1 MRRTTRIRS
10 AAALGAMVA
19 MCTMFT
25 GAERASAQNALG
37 DGRALDANSR
47 VGANGRNAQGRRLSS
62 ELAFRNA
69 IVTGNAPG
77 GLDFRGDVGYTS
89 PFDFRGRLGSD
100 DLFSFRRDSY
110 FSGLG
115 GSSGGQGLRGV
126 DALQFQLGMSLAG
139 SFDNTGPTPIVTRTG
154 APSPGRIDPNI
165 VSLDAG
171 AADLYDPLRS
181 RPGALRATSEFV
193 VGDALSPKLLGS
205 GDATDGTR
213 RFTLASP
220 LRSVSQD
227 RSPSGVADPFGA
239 LPQREGD
246 DEARPGEQDN
256 RVSGRIEP
264 RKASQQVVLDALRAR
279 EDARQADEEAAG
291 EAAEDGGAQPF
302 ETLEDRLER
311 LRDELDAAPAEGGAG
326 EGEATETAAERVRR
340 LTREALEGKETTVR
354 NLAPAET
361 EERDFFAEH
370 MERGQALLAED
381 RWFEAEER
389 FTSALLLNER
399 DVFAHAG
406 RIHAQ
411 LGAGLFR
418 SAAENLKQLIR
429 RHPEM
434 LAVRFDESLLPR
446 ADRLE
451 RITGEL
457 MNRMAGDTEFAR
469 DCALLS
475 AYLGRQYDN
484 EDMMRNAFEAVD
496 RIANRL
502 GEPDPVF
509 GAARAAWLDG

>member
-1 MRRTTRIRS
+1 MRPTMQIRS
-10 AAALGAMVA
+10 ALALACA
-19 MCTMFT
+19 LATLA
-25 GAERASAQNALG
+25 GAERAGAQNALG

-47 VGANGRNAQGRRLSS
+47 VGAGGRNTDGRRLSS

-89 PFDFRGRLGSD
+89 PFDFRGTLGSD
-100 DLFSFRRDSY
+100 DLFAFRRDSF

-115 GSSGGQGLRGV
+115 GASGQGLRGV

-139 SFDNTGPTPIVTRTG
+139 SFDNTGPSPIITRTG
-154 APSPGRIDPNI
+154 APSPGRIDPNVI
-165 VSLDAG
+165 SLDAG
-171 AADLYDPLRS
+171 AANLYDPLRS

-193 VGDALSPKLLGS
+193 VGDALSPKLLAS
-205 GDATDGTR
+205 GDAADGSP
-213 RFTLASP
+213 RFTMASP
-220 LRSVSQD
+220 LRSVSLD
-227 RSPSGVADPFGA
+227 RSPSGVADPFR
-239 LPQREGD
+239 PIPSRTE
-246 DEARPGEQDN
+246 DEATRPGQQDN

-279 EDARQADEEAAG
+279 EDAAQEDGDEAAP
-291 EAAEDGGAQPF
+291 ADGAQPF
-302 ETLEDRLER
+302 ETLEQRLER
-311 LRDELDAAPAEGGAG
+311 LRDELEGDPAADEQPSD
-326 EGEATETAAERVRR
+326 TPETAAERVGR
-340 LTREALEGKETTVR
+340 LTREALEGRETTVR
-354 NLAPAET
+354 SLAPAGN

-434 LAVRFDESLLPR
+434 LAVEFDPALLPR
-446 ADRLE
+446 ADRLATV
-451 RITGEL
+451 TGEL
-457 MNRMAGDTEFAR
+457 QNRVAGDSEFAR
-469 DCALLS
+469 DCALLL
-475 AYLGRQYDN
+475 AYLGRQYSD
-484 EDMMRNAFEAVD
+484 DAMLRDAFEAMD
-496 RIANRL
+496 RIAKRL
-502 GEPDPVF
+502 GDPDPVF
-509 GAARAAWLDG
+509 SAARAAWLDG